1 MSDKNLIMTLA
12 KVIIAAAW
20 ADGEMSHAEVNSL
33 KYLLFRLS
41 DTGSRQG
48 VQITGRE
55 WAMLEMYIE
64 SPVDA
69 AERANL
75 VEELQ
80 IALRTPKDRT
90 LALSALED
98 MIHAD
103 DMVTAEE
110 QAVAEEIKTALET
123 VDLGLI
129 GQLGRLIR
137 GAMTDTASQETRLED
152 FIKNKVYYKVCQ
164 RLESGEVDVALNLL
178 EEDLRKLCL
187 AEGLIARVAQ
197 VDQKVTADEFDAM
210 VKAVQADWNLNQA
223 AAAFVVE
230 VAVAETNPESDP
242 FRLMSEFLLNT
253 TEDERIRLLDVM
265 FVVAVAD
272 GHASNEELEEIRRL
286 AHGLKLAHGQFI
298 DAKLKIPR
306 ERRAT

>member
-75 VEELQ
+75 VKELQ

-98 MIHAD
+98 VIHAD

-137 GAMTDTASQETRLED
+137 GAMTDTASRETRLED
-152 FIKNKVYYKVCQ
+152 FIKNKIYYTVCQ

-230 VAVAETNPESDP
+230 VAVAETSPESDP

-265 FVVAVAD
+265 FAVAVAD
-272 GHASNEELEEIRRL
+272 GQASNEELEEIRRL